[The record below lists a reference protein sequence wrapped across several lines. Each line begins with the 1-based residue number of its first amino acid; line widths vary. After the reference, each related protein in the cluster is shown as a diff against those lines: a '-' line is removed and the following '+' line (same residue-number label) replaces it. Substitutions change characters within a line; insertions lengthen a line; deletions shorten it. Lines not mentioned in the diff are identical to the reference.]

1 MLRHEKA
8 SQTNI
13 VILKWGRIHT
23 IRRNSMPF
31 IVYFF
36 LSLLVIYIP
45 LPTFFLLVNRLA
57 EQHDA
62 ITALTKLCLLLFVC
76 LDYFTSYYWL
86 KQIRVKKRYISSLS
100 FSISL
105 SFWSIAFYFI
115 SIIRSICGSSG
126 FSKWSYYFV
135 CSPFLSQEN
144 LGRHCFI
151 KRLWK
156 SCLIA
161 INKDTFK
168 EKLLKI

>member
-13 VILKWGRIHT
+13 VILKWGWTHT

-86 KQIRVKKRYISSLS
+86 KQTRVKKRYISSLS

>member
-1 MLRHEKA
+1 
-8 SQTNI
+8 
-13 VILKWGRIHT
+13 
-23 IRRNSMPF
+23 MPF

-57 EQHDA
+57 ELHDA

-86 KQIRVKKRYISSLS
+86 KQ
-100 FSISL
+100 
-105 SFWSIAFYFI
+105 
-115 SIIRSICGSSG
+115 ICGSSG

-151 KRLWK
+151 KRL
-156 SCLIA
+156 
-161 INKDTFK
+161 
-168 EKLLKI
+168 

>member
-1 MLRHEKA
+1 
-8 SQTNI
+8 
-13 VILKWGRIHT
+13 
-23 IRRNSMPF
+23 MPF

-57 EQHDA
+57 EQHDTIA
-62 ITALTKLCLLLFVC
+62 ALTKLCLLLFVC

-86 KQIRVKKRYISSLS
+86 KQTRVKKRYYFFLVFFNLFEFLI
-100 FSISL
+100 
-105 SFWSIAFYFI
+105 IAFYFI

-151 KRLWK
+151 KEASLYQ
-156 SCLIA
+156 
-161 INKDTFK
+161 
-168 EKLLKI
+168 

>member
-86 KQIRVKKRYISSLS
+86 KQTRVKKRYYFLFLPCLFQSLWVSDPLLFTSSVSYDS
-100 FSISL
+100 FVDHL
-105 SFWSIAFYFI
+105 
-115 SIIRSICGSSG
+115 GLSSG
-126 FSKWSYYFV
+126 RTILYVHLPS
-135 CSPFLSQEN
+135 
-144 LGRHCFI
+144 
-151 KRLWK
+151 
-156 SCLIA
+156 
-161 INKDTFK
+161 
-168 EKLLKI
+168 LKKI

>member
-86 KQIRVKKRYISSLS
+86 KQTRVKKRYISSLS